1 MDVVCSIES
10 LNEALTSIDSAE
22 SVALVP
28 TMGNLHAGHLSLVA
42 RARELADR
50 VVVSIFVNPM
60 QFGANEDLDAYP
72 RTLQQDIEKLQAAG
86 ADLLFSPT
94 AEDIYPEGTGPHT
107 QVQVPGLTDILCG
120 ASRPGHF
127 DGVTT
132 VVCKL
137 LNLVGPDVALFGE
150 KDLQQLMVI
159 RKMVADLCIPV
170 AIEGVP
176 IVRDTDGLALSS
188 RNQYLSP
195 EERAKAVLLPR
206 TVQQCVDT
214 LVSGSRDFAALTTEA
229 RATLT
234 AAGFAVDYFDI
245 RRTRDL
251 QQPTAEDRDLALL
264 VAARLGRTRLID
276 NMVIRLDQPSD
287 A

>member
-60 QFGANEDLDAYP
+60 QFGADEDLNAYP
-72 RTLQQDIEKLQAAG
+72 RTLQQDIEKLQSAG

-94 AEDIYPEGTGPHT
+94 VEDIYPEGIAPHT

-150 KDLQQLMVI
+150 KDLQQLLVI
-159 RKMVADLCIPV
+159 RKMTADLCIPV

-176 IVRDTDGLALSS
+176 IVRDADGLALSS

-195 EERAKAVLLPR
+195 DERAKAVVLPR
-206 TVQQCVDT
+206 TIRHCIDT
-214 LVSGSRDFAALTTEA
+214 IDAGARNFEALAVKAQKTLTEA
-229 RATLT
+229 
-234 AAGFAVDYFDI
+234 GFSVDYFAI

-251 QQPTAEDRDLALL
+251 QPATAEDNDLALL
-264 VAARLGRTRLID
+264 VAARIGKTRLID
-276 NMVIRLDQPSD
+276 NMTVRLAQSD
-287 A
+287 EA

>member
-10 LNEALTSIDSAE
+10 LNDALTNIDSVE
-22 SVALVP
+22 SLALVP

-42 RARELADR
+42 RARELADK

-94 AEDIYPEGTGPHT
+94 VDDIYPEGTGPHT
-107 QVQVPGLTDILCG
+107 QVRVPGLTDILCG

-137 LNLVGPDVALFGE
+137 LNLVGPDVAIFGE
-150 KDLQQLMVI
+150 KDLQQLLVI
-159 RKMVADLCIPV
+159 RKMAADLCIPV
-170 AIEGVP
+170 TIEGVP
-176 IVRDTDGLALSS
+176 IARDSDGLALSS
-188 RNQYLSP
+188 RNQYLSS
-195 EERAKAVLLPR
+195 EERAKAVVLPQ
-206 TVQQCVDT
+206 TLKACVDAIE
-214 LVSGSRDFAALTTEA
+214 SGSKDFSTLAKTS
-229 RATLT
+229 RSTLT
-234 AAGFAVDYFDI
+234 DAGFEVDYFDI
-245 RRTRDL
+245 RRSCDL
-251 QQPTAEDRDLALL
+251 KPATPEDRDLVLL
-264 VAARLGRTRLID
+264 AAARLGRTRLID
-276 NMVIRLDQPSD
+276 NLMVKLS
-287 A
+287 